1 MVSATFPQEEVL
13 HVHPCTLPVA
23 VPEHVYIC
31 TLSQV
36 IREFMSSLDTTSDS
50 YQGQLSSWTLPRLQA
65 TQVHTMYMY
74 IRTYSVTH
82 NLKQHIVE
90 HFQNNF
96 HPYIY
101 MLAYIDICKHVDLYS
116 YTHVYTV
123 ITVLI
128 S

>member
-65 TQVHTMYMY
+65 TQVHTY
-74 IRTYSVTH
+74 ILSHSQSKTTH
-82 NLKQHIVE
+82 SRALSE
-90 HFQNNF
+90 
-96 HPYIY
+96 
-101 MLAYIDICKHVDLYS
+101 
-116 YTHVYTV
+116 
-123 ITVLI
+123 
-128 S
+128 